1 MSETDCDL
9 CKPCRVMLLTTQ
21 QFMKLGGEQW
31 DHSFLIRVGKRAR
44 ELYLEI
50 LGRPPKKTRPS
61 TTGAYR
67 NKVGKYPCGILEQ
80 AYRQVRAEEAAKE
93 NGEAVRS

>member
-1 MSETDCDL
+1 MSKADCDL

-31 DHSFLIRVGKRAR
+31 GHSFLIRVGKRAR
-44 ELYLEI
+44 ELHMEI
-50 LGRPPKKTRPS
+50 LGKPPKKARPP
-61 TTGAYR
+61 TAGAYR

-80 AYRQVRAEEAAKE
+80 AYRQVRAEEADKA
-93 NGEAVRS
+93 GETVVSS